1 MAEFL
6 EARKRRV
13 APEVAATHLRAA
25 AVALEEMLGVIAP
38 DDLLARVFS
47 EFCIGK

>member
-1 MAEFL
+1 MDSRSSAL
-6 EARKRRV
+6 

-25 AVALEEMLGVIAP
+25 AHALEELLGVIAP
-38 DDLLARVFS
+38 DDLLAQVFA